1 MSGSVDIWDA
11 LEASNKS
18 HGGVSPCSS
27 SGGVTK
33 TFGTWSELNE
43 GGGAIVRPVVSD
55 FERNECRLSIVVG
68 TRKRKSSTFNLN
80 EHG

>member
-1 MSGSVDIWDA
+1 MSRDSRSGVVDFEA
-11 LEASNKS
+11 AFEASNKS

-43 GGGAIVRPVVSD
+43 EGGAAVSD
-55 FERNECRLSIVVG
+55 CE
-68 TRKRKSSTFNLN
+68 
-80 EHG
+80 